1 MNNEIKLDTKLV
13 GDITGDFYVPSYQRG
28 YRWGETEVVRLLDDI
43 YSTEG
48 KTQLLFTAGCSKKK
62 W

>member
-1 MNNEIKLDTKLV
+1 MDNEIKLETKLI

-48 KTQLLFTAGCSKKK
+48 RNFRNALSCA
-62 W
+62 

>member
-28 YRWGETEVVRLLDDI
+28 YRWRNR
-43 YSTEG
+43 SSSS
-48 KTQLLFTAGCSKKK
+48 AR
-62 W
+62 